1 MKAAPECYPCFFTQ
15 ILKTGRMLSLSE
27 EQIKE
32 AISLFCR
39 RLTETSQQATPAG
52 IGRELY
58 LILSELSG
66 IPDPYR
72 EIKEHCTRLALEVYP
87 DMKKRV
93 AGADDPLKEAL
104 RIAVAGNFIDFGTT
118 EQVDIKTGLEEIL
131 DQRFAIDQYEELC
144 ARLAEAQGILML
156 GDNAGETVFDR
167 ILIEEL
173 GKPVRYVV
181 RDAPMI
187 NDAVREDAVKA
198 GIGRVA
204 EIVSSGCVAPAT
216 IREFCAP
223 DFWRELN
230 QAELIISKGQGNFE
244 GLSDEPLPIF
254 FLLKAKCQA
263 VAREIGVPK
272 GSILLIQSPHFPKP

>member
-72 EIKEHCTRLALEVYP
+72 EIKENCTRLALEVYP

-93 AGADDPLKEAL
+93 AGAEDPLKEAL

-131 DQRFAIDQYEELC
+131 DQRFAIDHYAELC

-173 GKPVRYVV
+173 EKPVRYVV

-187 NDAVREDAVKA
+187 NDAVREDAVMA
-198 GIGRVA
+198 GIDRVA
-204 EIVSSGCVAPAT
+204 EIVSSGCVAPGT

-263 VAREIGVPK
+263 VAREVGVPK
-272 GSILLIQSPHFPKP
+272 GSILLIQSPHFP